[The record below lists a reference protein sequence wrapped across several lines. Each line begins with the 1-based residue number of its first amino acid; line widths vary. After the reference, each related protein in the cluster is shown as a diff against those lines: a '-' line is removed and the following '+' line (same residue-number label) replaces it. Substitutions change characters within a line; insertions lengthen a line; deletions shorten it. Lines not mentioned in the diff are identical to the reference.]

1 MKLARRLPFQAIRYL
16 KQTDRV
22 QGLHESGR
30 CKPVIFDFI
39 RFRLARSR
47 WRPSPA
53 VVMLVLWGLFIIYGT
68 TLPFDFSAS
77 GEQVR
82 ERLQRLAAHPWHIG
96 SKTDVVSNVL
106 LFMPWGFLLAIWR
119 ARRGTS
125 FVAALI
131 LALLSA
137 ALLSAS
143 VELAQLFCPSRITS
157 FVDLATNTFGSMLGM
172 FIGWPLALRVWPKL
186 SIGLRQMVGSRPLA
200 ACALATA
207 GALVFAGLS
216 PFDVSLDVGDLKA
229 AVAKARPIPFGPP
242 LRGPRRPQ
250 NLGRGP
256 ASC

>member
-1 MKLARRLPFQAIRYL
+1 MVKLARRLPFQAIGYF

-39 RFRLARSR
+39 RYRRARSR

-53 VVMLVLWGLFIIYGT
+53 VVMLVLWGLFIFYGT

-82 ERLQRLAAHPWHIG
+82 ERLQSLAADPWHIG

-119 ARRGTS
+119 ARSETS

-137 ALLSAS
+137 ALLS
-143 VELAQLFCPSRITS
+143 VR
-157 FVDLATNTFGSMLGM
+157 G
-172 FIGWPLALRVWPKL
+172 
-186 SIGLRQMVGSRPLA
+186 
-200 ACALATA
+200 
-207 GALVFAGLS
+207 
-216 PFDVSLDVGDLKA
+216 
-229 AVAKARPIPFGPP
+229 ARPIVLP
-242 LRGPRRPQ
+242 
-250 NLGRGP
+250 
-256 ASC
+256 